1 MAFNPNELIV
11 DRVRSMTAQDLETG
25 EMLFRLTQLEEP
37 SINTAAEGEDVV
49 DAVGSLIT
57 TVYRAKTATFSASN
71 SLLSLDLAAAQYGT
85 KKAVASKDANILVPT
100 YEVLEFGESDSA
112 GKKLAHTPANAEEI
126 VYVYEM
132 LQGGIGKSFKA
143 GSQASASEFQINE
156 GTLVPPTGFK
166 GKLFVEYDYES
177 ENAVAL
183 KNRSSQ
189 FPTAF
194 SAVIY
199 VYFRDV
205 CTDKLISGKIICPKA
220 KINPESIELGMTATG
235 KHPFEMKM
243 MKDYCSDESAD
254 ELFSIVVSND
264 DEE

>member
-1 MAFNPNELIV
+1 MIV

-37 SINTAAEGEDVV
+37 SINTAAEGEEVV

-85 KKAVASKDANILVPT
+85 KKEVATSDTKILVPT
-100 YEVLEFGESDSA
+100 YEILEFGDSDAA
-112 GKKLAHTPANAEEI
+112 GKNLAHTPAAAEE
-126 VYVYEM
+126 VLFVYEM

-143 GSQASASEFQINE
+143 GSQASSTEFQINE
-156 GTLVPPTGFK
+156 GKLVPPTGFK
-166 GKLFVEYDYES
+166 GKLFIEYTYES
-177 ENAVAL
+177 DSAVAL
-183 KNRSSQ
+183 KNRSSK

-243 MKDYCSDESAD
+243 MRDYCSDDTAD

>member
-1 MAFNPNELIV
+1 MIV
-11 DRVRSMTAQDLETG
+11 DRVRSMTAQDLENG

-37 SINTAAEGEDVV
+37 SINTAAEGEEVV

-85 KKAVASKDANILVPT
+85 KKDVASADKKIVVPT
-100 YEVLEFGESDSA
+100 YEVVEFTAADSA
-112 GKKLAHTPANAEEI
+112 GKQLKHVPVKPEE
-126 VYVYEM
+126 VKYAYEM
-132 LQGGIGKSFKA
+132 QQGGIGKSFRA
-143 GSQASASEFQINE
+143 GSQVSATEFKLDGQ
-156 GTLVPPTGFK
+156 TLTPPTDFV
-166 GKLFVEYDYES
+166 GKLFIEYNYES

-183 KNRSSQ
+183 KNRSSK

-243 MKDYCSDESAD
+243 MKDFCADETAD